1 MCKPSPI
8 GKPGVSVLPTYI
20 FGERLRKNRLQKGLS
35 LRVAASQIGVPH
47 PDLARWEN
55 QAFFPKQRSLEKIAN
70 GLNCLVAELLPGG
83 SEIETIP
90 DAQVVSKSITELE
103 AQLSQCRDQ
112 RDELRT
118 AVTALMQINNGSNTK
133 GEFDRCWMRV
143 RKIVL
148 DWQHEELTTLPE

>member
-1 MCKPSPI
+1 MEFH
-8 GKPGVSVLPTYI
+8 
-20 FGERLRKNRLQKGLS
+20 FGFRLKALRLGRGLS

-47 PDLARWEN
+47 PDLVRWER
-55 QAFFPKQRSLEKIAN
+55 QAFFPKQRSLEKIAK

-90 DAQVVSKSITELE
+90 DAQVVSKTITELE
-103 AQLSQCRDQ
+103 TELSQCRDQ
-112 RDELRT
+112 RDELRS
-118 AVTALMQINNGSNTK
+118 AVTALMQINNGSNAR

-148 DWQHEELTTLPE
+148 YMQHQELTTWPE